1 MKKGIEWGLQTHLEI
16 FPTLMVENF
25 RFISLF
31 FFLQIFLMWAI
42 FKAFVEFVASALC
55 FGFVFFF
62 SLLAVR
68 HAGS

>member
-31 FFLQIFLMWAI
+31 FLKIFLMWAI

-55 FGFVFFF
+55 FGFGFFF

>member
-31 FFLQIFLMWAI
+31 FFFLQIF
-42 FKAFVEFVASALC
+42 FNVGHF
-55 FGFVFFF
+55 
-62 SLLAVR
+62 
-68 HAGS
+68 